1 MPNKF
6 PPIVPNMPAM
16 IHGGD
21 YNPDQWLDYPDI
33 LKEDVR
39 IMQLAGINSA
49 SVAIFAWAALEPEEG
64 KYNFEWLDETFDRL
78 WKAGVR
84 VILATPS
91 GARPA
96 WMDEKYPEILRVNAD
111 RTKNLHGR
119 RHNHCYTSPI
129 YREKVRE
136 MNRMLAERYGK
147 HPALMMWHISNE
159 YGGECHCPKCQ
170 AAFRDWLRK
179 KYDNDIE
186 KLNHE
191 WWTYFWSHRYTSF
204 DQIESP
210 SPLGENA
217 VHGMNLDWKR
227 FVTDQTLDFLKNE
240 IAPLREITPDIP
252 ITSNYM
258 GFYDGLD
265 YWKMVDILDR
275 VSWDNYPYWG
285 MDTQKTWE
293 VASQAAFIHDMNRSF
308 KNGKPFLLM
317 ESVPSKTNWHPVCK
331 LKRPGMHLLSSM
343 QAVAHGSDSVQYFQ
357 FRKGRGASEKFHGAV
372 VDHCGRTDTM
382 EFKGVKSVG
391 DLLKKLPG
399 VVGTTTHADA
409 AVLYDWENRW
419 AIKDFQGTLNGAKM
433 DDDFFGS
440 AGGAARRYVE
450 TCLSHYRSL
459 WKTGVSTDI
468 VNEDRDF
475 SGYKLLIAPMLY
487 SIRPGVAA
495 KLRRFAENG
504 GTLILT
510 HLTGYVN
517 ENDLCFLGGFPGD
530 GLMDTAGIW
539 AEDIDAVYPE
549 DKNFAVAEKNHLGL
563 DGTYELGRLREII
576 HPAEGTEVLARY
588 TDDFYAGMPVLT
600 CHPIGKG
607 KVYYLAAAV
616 GQDFLDALYA
626 KVLPEADV
634 QPCLPVELPEGV
646 SMTVREGDGE
656 RYFFFMNFTEQS
668 QVLTL
673 PAGMQFTNLDT
684 GDSIRDRLE
693 LPVYAICVLRAE

>member
-1 MPNKF
+1 MPEKF
-6 PPIVPNMPAM
+6 PPIVPGMPAL

-39 IMQLAGINSA
+39 IMNLAGINSA
-49 SVAIFAWAALEPEEG
+49 SVAIFAWAALEPQEG
-64 KYNFEWLDETFDRL
+64 VYHFEWLDETFDRL

-84 VILATPS
+84 IILATPS

-111 RTKNLHGR
+111 RSKNLHGK

-129 YREKVRE
+129 YRQKVQE
-136 MNRMLAERYGK
+136 MNRLLAERYGN

-170 AAFRDWLRK
+170 EAFRNWLRK

-252 ITSNYM
+252 ITCNYM
-258 GFYDGLD
+258 GFYDGLN
-265 YWKMVDILDR
+265 YWKMVDVLDR
-275 VSWDNYPYWG
+275 VCWDNYPFWG
-285 MDTQKTWE
+285 NDQEATWE
-293 VASQAAFIHDMNRSF
+293 TASHAAFIHDMNRSF
-308 KNGKPFLLM
+308 KHGKPFLLM

-382 EFKGVKSVG
+382 EFQGVKSVG
-391 DLLKKLPG
+391 DLLKKIPG
-399 VVGTTTHADA
+399 VAGTTTKAEA

-419 AIKDFQGTLNGAKM
+419 AVEDFQGTLNQQ
-433 DDDFFGS
+433 S
-440 AGGAARRYVE
+440 RQYVE
-450 TCLSHYRSL
+450 TCLAHYRPL
-459 WKTGVSTDI
+459 WKAGISTDI
-468 VNEDRDF
+468 VSEDSDF
-475 SGYKLLIAPMLY
+475 SAYKLLAAPMLY
-487 SIRPGVAA
+487 SLRPGVAE
-495 KLRRFAENG
+495 KLRKFAENG
-504 GTLILT
+504 GTLVLT

-539 AEDIDAVYPE
+539 AEDIDTVYPE
-549 DKNFAVAEKNHLGL
+549 DKNFAVYTENHLGL
-563 DGTYELGRLREII
+563 NGTYALGQMREIV
-576 HPAEGTEVLARY
+576 HPAADTEVLARY
-588 TDDFYAGMPVLT
+588 TEDFYAGMPVLT
-600 CHPIGKG
+600 CHPLGKG
-607 KVYYLAAAV
+607 RVYYIAAAV
-616 GQDFLDALYA
+616 GQDFLNVFYDGI
-626 KVLPEADV
+626 LPEADV
-634 QPCLPVELPEGV
+634 HPCLPVDLPEGV
-646 SMTVREGDGE
+646 SMTLREGDGE
-656 RYFFFMNFTEQS
+656 RYYFFLNFTEQP
-668 QVLTL
+668 QRIIL
-673 PAGMQFTNLDT
+673 PAGQKFCNMENGGQ
-684 GDSIRDRLE
+684 IRDVLD
-693 LPVYAICVLRAE
+693 LPIYAVRILRAE